1 MSVAAALQLVRR
13 RLASRDRRGQDG
25 YVLMVALGVI
35 ALTFLTII
43 ALLGLAF
50 TTSKVTVAQREA
62 NERNRAAD
70 GALEAALTSVS
81 DGTTQPCDS
90 VPVGSQTTFDGADGP
105 LVVDVECAVGTGAEL
120 VDDPDAD
127 FGGDRV
133 FVADQG
139 QGALQNG
146 DGPPL
151 RFDADVWVRGGAT
164 GPSAGTGPAY
174 QVLGQYR
181 QGLAGVGVGDQASTD
196 CGPLI
201 AAGDPQRVADRND
214 TPECGFVQANG
225 TALVDAP
232 LPREQGRSPLRNSVD
247 LSTATCATTTFAPGY
262 YGPAAVKKLN
272 TLFETCS
279 SATFVF
285 APAATPA
292 DSVYQFDANDP
303 DAGVDRNAVVVDN
316 QDVTVVFGVGSA
328 AALAGSPLPLCDRTE
343 SGSSIE
349 LSGRTALR
357 HRAGRLVVCPA
368 NGRAAVTQIPN
379 AGLDPVVTVVSS
391 NFAPVA
397 DLTSAATPAYATFPQ
412 TCGFPPIIVESPPGN
427 CRRRN
432 VVFTTTNLPA
442 VPIEQVNLVFN
453 SVETPKTQPQDRN
466 VQVVVTNVRAPG
478 SNFTCNYAALGRTP
492 GLGTALDLGACAPAL
507 VGQPASVLDG
517 ARFTVTVQY
526 GRNTAVVPGPQIR
539 LGIWDLHLQV
549 NTERAGGTGAT
560 ANGWNNPT
568 GALNY
573 DDADVAGFIASTG
586 SGIPAEAARYGSWA
600 VPGSTRTFTVTGIEV
615 DDTNFR
621 DRDAELSALDLVV
634 SSREPSVPSE
644 SNPTGSAVSD
654 AVDGSTLSVQ
664 ITRGGAGVCSFD
676 LPGYG
681 RSSRPVRID
690 LLDRADCADDLLRSA
705 DLSGLDVTLTYT
717 LGCARFT
724 PAFDPLGSPQ
734 PLYDTNGNCLT
745 VRVPDVGFIGLEAA
759 TDAVTTAPPA
769 SELTTDADGSG
780 GALAQAQ
787 IFGDVLMGGSELQVR
802 WAGGAPGAGV
812 SLASPLV
819 VGNLQAGRITSTTD
833 TDASVGVVCCYLP
846 DPQQGRIQAVID
858 NTVWAETL
866 VEVDSIDGT
875 ATGPREL
882 RILDWRFC
890 GSSGC
895 GPRRQ
900 QVVGP

>member
-1 MSVAAALQLVRR
+1 VSVAAALDVVRR

-50 TTSKVTVAQREA
+50 TTSKVTTVQREA

-70 GALEAALTSVS
+70 GALEAALTAVS

-105 LVVDVECAVGTGAEL
+105 FVVDVECATGTGAEL
-120 VDDPDAD
+120 ADDPDAD
-127 FGGDRV
+127 FGGDSV
-133 FVADQG
+133 FVADQD
-139 QGALQNG
+139 QGALQTG

-151 RFDADVWVRGGAT
+151 RFDADVLVRGGAT
-164 GPSAGTGPAY
+164 GPSAGGGPAY

-181 QGLAGVGVGDQASTD
+181 QGLAGVGVADQASTD
-196 CGPLI
+196 CGPLV
-201 AAGDPQRVADRND
+201 APGDPQRVADRND
-214 TPECGFVQANG
+214 TPQCGFVQANG
-225 TALVDAP
+225 TPLVDAP
-232 LPREQGRSPLRNSVD
+232 LPRDQGRSPLRTAVD
-247 LSTATCATTTFAPGY
+247 VSAATCATTTFAPGY
-262 YGPAAVKKLN
+262 YGPAAVEKLN
-272 TLFETCS
+272 ALFETCS
-279 SATFVF
+279 NATFVF

-303 DAGVDRNAVVVDN
+303 DAGVDRDALVIDN
-316 QDVTVVFGVGSA
+316 QDVTVIFGVASA
-328 AALAGSPLPLCDRTE
+328 VALAGSPLPLCDRTE

-349 LSGRTALR
+349 LTGRTALR
-357 HRAGRLVVCPA
+357 HRAGRLAVCPA

-379 AGLDPVVTVVSS
+379 AGLDPVINLVSS
-391 NFAPVA
+391 NFQPAADVTGSSAPA
-397 DLTSAATPAYATFPQ
+397 FATFPQ
-412 TCGFPPIIVESPPGN
+412 TCLFTNPPGL
-427 CRRRN
+427 CRTRN
-432 VVFTTTNLPA
+432 IVFTTTNLPA

-466 VQVVVTNVRAPG
+466 VELRVTNVRAPG
-478 SNFTCNYAALGRTP
+478 SDFTCAYSALGRTP

-517 ARFTVTVQY
+517 ARFTVTVRY
-526 GRNTAVVPGPQIR
+526 GRDTAVVPGPQIR

-568 GALNY
+568 GALDY
-573 DDADVAGFIASTG
+573 DDADVAGFVASTG
-586 SGIPAEAARYGSWA
+586 SGIPAEAAKYGSWA
-600 VPGSTRTFTVTGIEV
+600 VQGSTRTFTVTDIEL
-615 DDTNFR
+615 DDPNFR
-621 DRDAELSALDLVV
+621 GRDAELSALDLVV
-634 SSREPSVPSE
+634 ASREPAVPSE
-644 SNPTGSAVSD
+644 GYPTASAVSD
-654 AVDGSTLSVQ
+654 AGDGSTLSVQ
-664 ITRGGAGVCSFD
+664 ITREEVGVCTFD

-681 RSSRPVRID
+681 RSSRPVRVD
-690 LLDRADCADDLLRSA
+690 LLERADCADDLLRSG
-705 DLSGLDVTLTYT
+705 DLTGLDVTLTYT

-734 PLYDTNGNCLT
+734 PLFDANGNCLT
-745 VRVPDVGFIGLEAA
+745 VRVPDVGFVGLEAA
-759 TDAVTTAPPA
+759 TDVVLDEPPA
-769 SELTTDADGSG
+769 SELTTDSDGSG

-833 TDASVGVVCCYLP
+833 ADASVGTVCCYLP
-846 DPQQGRIQAVID
+846 NPQQGRIQAVID
-858 NTVWAETL
+858 GTVWAETL
-866 VEVDSIDGT
+866 VAVDSIDGT
-875 ATGPREL
+875 ATAPREL
-882 RILDWRFC
+882 LLLDWRFC
-890 GSSGC
+890 GSGGC

-900 QVVGP
+900 QVAGP

>member
-1 MSVAAALQLVRR
+1 MSVAAALDVVRR

-50 TTSKVTVAQREA
+50 TTSKVTTVQREA

-70 GALEAALTSVS
+70 GALEAALTAVS

-105 LVVDVECAVGTGAEL
+105 FVVDVECATGTGAEL
-120 VDDPDAD
+120 ADDPDAD
-127 FGGDRV
+127 FGGDSV
-133 FVADQG
+133 FVADQD
-139 QGALQNG
+139 QGALQTG

-151 RFDADVWVRGGAT
+151 RFDADVLVRGGAT
-164 GPSAGTGPAY
+164 GPSAGGGPAY

-181 QGLAGVGVGDQASTD
+181 QGLAGVGVADQASTD
-196 CGPLI
+196 CGPLV
-201 AAGDPQRVADRND
+201 APGDPQRVADRND
-214 TPECGFVQANG
+214 TPQCGFVQANG
-225 TALVDAP
+225 TPLVDAP
-232 LPREQGRSPLRNSVD
+232 LPRDQGRSPLRTAVD
-247 LSTATCATTTFAPGY
+247 ISAATCATTTFAPGY
-262 YGPAAVKKLN
+262 YGPAAVEKLN
-272 TLFETCS
+272 ALFETCS
-279 SATFVF
+279 NATFVF

-303 DAGVDRNAVVVDN
+303 DAGVDRDALVIDN
-316 QDVTVVFGVGSA
+316 QDVTVIFGVASA
-328 AALAGSPLPLCDRTE
+328 VALAGSPLPLCDRTE

-349 LSGRTALR
+349 LTGRTALR
-357 HRAGRLVVCPA
+357 HRAGRLAVCPA

-379 AGLDPVVTVVSS
+379 AGLDPVINLVSS
-391 NFAPVA
+391 NFQPAADVTGSSAPA
-397 DLTSAATPAYATFPQ
+397 FATFPQ
-412 TCGFPPIIVESPPGN
+412 TCLFTNPPGL
-427 CRRRN
+427 CRTRN
-432 VVFTTTNLPA
+432 IVFTTTNLPA

-466 VQVVVTNVRAPG
+466 VELRVTNVRAPG
-478 SNFTCNYAALGRTP
+478 SDFTCAYSALGRTP
-492 GLGTALDLGACAPAL
+492 GLGTALDLRACAPAL

-517 ARFTVTVQY
+517 ARFTVTVRY
-526 GRNTAVVPGPQIR
+526 GRDTAVVPGPQIR

-568 GALNY
+568 GALDY
-573 DDADVAGFIASTG
+573 DDADVAGFVASTG
-586 SGIPAEAARYGSWA
+586 SGIPAEAAKYGSWA
-600 VPGSTRTFTVTGIEV
+600 VQGSTRTFTVTDIEL
-615 DDTNFR
+615 DDPNFR
-621 DRDAELSALDLVV
+621 GRDAELSALDLVV
-634 SSREPSVPSE
+634 ASREPAVPSE
-644 SNPTGSAVSD
+644 GYPTASAVSD
-654 AVDGSTLSVQ
+654 AGDGSTLSVQ
-664 ITRGGAGVCSFD
+664 ITREEVGVCTFD

-681 RSSRPVRID
+681 RSSRPVRVD
-690 LLDRADCADDLLRSA
+690 LLERADCADDLLRSG
-705 DLSGLDVTLTYT
+705 DLTGLDVTLTYT

-734 PLYDTNGNCLT
+734 PLFDANGNCLT
-745 VRVPDVGFIGLEAA
+745 VRVPDVGFVGLEAA
-759 TDAVTTAPPA
+759 TDVVLDEPPA
-769 SELTTDADGSG
+769 SELTTDSDGSG

-833 TDASVGVVCCYLP
+833 ADASVGTVCCYLP
-846 DPQQGRIQAVID
+846 NPQQGRIQAVID
-858 NTVWAETL
+858 GTVWAETL
-866 VEVDSIDGT
+866 VAVDSIDGT
-875 ATGPREL
+875 ATAPREL
-882 RILDWRFC
+882 LLLDWRFC
-890 GSSGC
+890 GSGGC

-900 QVVGP
+900 QVAGP

>member
-1 MSVAAALQLVRR
+1 MSVAAALDVVRR

-50 TTSKVTVAQREA
+50 TTSKVTTVQREA

-70 GALEAALTSVS
+70 GALEAALTAVS

-105 LVVDVECAVGTGAEL
+105 FVVDVECATGTGAEL
-120 VDDPDAD
+120 ADDPDAD
-127 FGGDRV
+127 FGGDSV
-133 FVADQG
+133 FVADQD
-139 QGALQNG
+139 QGALQTG

-151 RFDADVWVRGGAT
+151 RFDADVLVRGGAT
-164 GPSAGTGPAY
+164 GPSAGGGPAY

-181 QGLAGVGVGDQASTD
+181 QGLAGVGVADQASTD
-196 CGPLI
+196 CGPLV
-201 AAGDPQRVADRND
+201 APGDPQRVADRND
-214 TPECGFVQANG
+214 TPQCGFVQANG
-225 TALVDAP
+225 TPLVDAP
-232 LPREQGRSPLRNSVD
+232 LPRDQGRSPLRTAVD
-247 LSTATCATTTFAPGY
+247 ISAATCATTTFAPGY
-262 YGPAAVKKLN
+262 YGPAAVEKLN
-272 TLFETCS
+272 ALFETCS
-279 SATFVF
+279 NATFVF

-303 DAGVDRNAVVVDN
+303 DAGVDRDALVIDN
-316 QDVTVVFGVGSA
+316 QDVTVIFGVASA
-328 AALAGSPLPLCDRTE
+328 VALAGSPLPLCDRTE

-349 LSGRTALR
+349 LTGRTALR
-357 HRAGRLVVCPA
+357 HRAGRLAVCPA

-379 AGLDPVVTVVSS
+379 AGLDPVINLVSS
-391 NFAPVA
+391 NFQPAADVTGSSAPA
-397 DLTSAATPAYATFPQ
+397 FATFPQ
-412 TCGFPPIIVESPPGN
+412 TCLFTNPPGL
-427 CRRRN
+427 CRTRN
-432 VVFTTTNLPA
+432 IVFTTTNLPA

-466 VQVVVTNVRAPG
+466 VELRVTNVRAPG
-478 SNFTCNYAALGRTP
+478 SDFTCAYSALGRTP

-517 ARFTVTVQY
+517 ARFTVTVRY
-526 GRNTAVVPGPQIR
+526 GRDTAVVPGPQIR

-568 GALNY
+568 GALDY
-573 DDADVAGFIASTG
+573 DDADVAGFVASTG
-586 SGIPAEAARYGSWA
+586 SGIPAEAAKYGSWA
-600 VPGSTRTFTVTGIEV
+600 VQGSTRTFTVTDIEL
-615 DDTNFR
+615 DDPNFR
-621 DRDAELSALDLVV
+621 GRDAELSALDLVV
-634 SSREPSVPSE
+634 ASREPAVPSE
-644 SNPTGSAVSD
+644 GYPTASAVSD
-654 AVDGSTLSVQ
+654 AGDGSTLSVQ
-664 ITRGGAGVCSFD
+664 ITREEVGVCTFD

-681 RSSRPVRID
+681 RSSRPVRVD
-690 LLDRADCADDLLRSA
+690 LLERADCADDLLRSG
-705 DLSGLDVTLTYT
+705 DLTGLDVTLTYT

-734 PLYDTNGNCLT
+734 PLFDANGNCLT
-745 VRVPDVGFIGLEAA
+745 VRVPDVGFVGLEAA
-759 TDAVTTAPPA
+759 TDVVFDEPPA
-769 SELTTDADGSG
+769 SELTTDSDGSG

-833 TDASVGVVCCYLP
+833 ADASVGTVCCYLP
-846 DPQQGRIQAVID
+846 NPQQGRIQAVID
-858 NTVWAETL
+858 GTVWAETL
-866 VEVDSIDGT
+866 VAVDSIDGT
-875 ATGPREL
+875 ATAPREL
-882 RILDWRFC
+882 LLLDWRFC
-890 GSSGC
+890 GSGGC

-900 QVVGP
+900 QVAGP

>member
-1 MSVAAALQLVRR
+1 MSVAAALDVVRR

-50 TTSKVTVAQREA
+50 TTSKVTTVQREA

-70 GALEAALTSVS
+70 GALEAALTAVS

-105 LVVDVECAVGTGAEL
+105 FVVDVECATGTGAEL
-120 VDDPDAD
+120 ADDPDAD
-127 FGGDRV
+127 FGGDSV
-133 FVADQG
+133 FVADQD
-139 QGALQNG
+139 QGALQTG

-151 RFDADVWVRGGAT
+151 RFDADVLVRGGAT
-164 GPSAGTGPAY
+164 GPSAGGGPAY

-181 QGLAGVGVGDQASTD
+181 QGLAGVGVADQASTD
-196 CGPLI
+196 CGPLV
-201 AAGDPQRVADRND
+201 APGDPQRVADRND
-214 TPECGFVQANG
+214 TPQCGFVQANG
-225 TALVDAP
+225 TPLVDAP
-232 LPREQGRSPLRNSVD
+232 LPRDQGRSPLRTAVD
-247 LSTATCATTTFAPGY
+247 VSAATCATTTFAPGY
-262 YGPAAVKKLN
+262 YGPAAVEKLN
-272 TLFETCS
+272 ALFETCS
-279 SATFVF
+279 NATFVF

-303 DAGVDRNAVVVDN
+303 DAGVDRDALVIDN
-316 QDVTVVFGVGSA
+316 QDVTVIFGVASA
-328 AALAGSPLPLCDRTE
+328 VALAGSPLPLCDRTE

-349 LSGRTALR
+349 LTGRTALR
-357 HRAGRLVVCPA
+357 HRAGRLAVCPA

-379 AGLDPVVTVVSS
+379 AGLDPVINLVSS
-391 NFAPVA
+391 NFQPAADVTGSSAPA
-397 DLTSAATPAYATFPQ
+397 FATFPQ
-412 TCGFPPIIVESPPGN
+412 TCLFTNPPGL
-427 CRRRN
+427 CRTRN
-432 VVFTTTNLPA
+432 IVFTTTNLPA

-466 VQVVVTNVRAPG
+466 VELRVTNVRAPG
-478 SNFTCNYAALGRTP
+478 SDFTCAYSALGRTP

-517 ARFTVTVQY
+517 ARFTVTVRY
-526 GRNTAVVPGPQIR
+526 GRDTAVVPGPQIR

-568 GALNY
+568 GALDY
-573 DDADVAGFIASTG
+573 DDADVAGFVASTG
-586 SGIPAEAARYGSWA
+586 SGIPAEAAKYGSWA
-600 VPGSTRTFTVTGIEV
+600 VQGSTRTFTVTDIEL
-615 DDTNFR
+615 DDPNFR
-621 DRDAELSALDLVV
+621 GRDAELSALDLVV
-634 SSREPSVPSE
+634 ASREPAVPSE
-644 SNPTGSAVSD
+644 GYPTASAVSD
-654 AVDGSTLSVQ
+654 AGDGSTLSVQ
-664 ITRGGAGVCSFD
+664 ITREEVGVCTFD

-681 RSSRPVRID
+681 RSSRPVRVD
-690 LLDRADCADDLLRSA
+690 LLERADCADDLLRSG
-705 DLSGLDVTLTYT
+705 DLTGLDVTLTYT

-734 PLYDTNGNCLT
+734 PLFDANGNCLT
-745 VRVPDVGFIGLEAA
+745 VRVPDVGFVGLEAA
-759 TDAVTTAPPA
+759 TDVVLDEPPA

-833 TDASVGVVCCYLP
+833 ADASVGTVCCYLP
-846 DPQQGRIQAVID
+846 NPQQGRIQAVID
-858 NTVWAETL
+858 GTVWAETL
-866 VEVDSIDGT
+866 VAVDSIDGT
-875 ATGPREL
+875 ATAPREL
-882 RILDWRFC
+882 LLLDWRFC
-890 GSSGC
+890 GSGGC

-900 QVVGP
+900 QVAGP

>member
-1 MSVAAALQLVRR
+1 MSIATALHLVRR

-50 TTSKVTVAQREA
+50 TTSKVTVVQRET

-105 LVVDVECAVGTGAEL
+105 LVVDVECATGTGAEL
-120 VDDPDAD
+120 ADDPDAD
-127 FGGDRV
+127 FGGDSV
-133 FVADQG
+133 FVADQD
-139 QGALQNG
+139 QGALQTG

-164 GPSAGTGPAY
+164 GPSAGAGPAY

-196 CGPLI
+196 CGPLV

-232 LPREQGRSPLRNSVD
+232 LPRDQGRSPLRNAVD
-247 LSTATCATTTFAPGY
+247 VSAATCATTTFAPGY
-262 YGPAAVKKLN
+262 YGPAAVEKLN

-279 SATFVF
+279 NTTFVF

-303 DAGVDRNAVVVDN
+303 DAGVDRDALVVDN
-316 QDVTVVFGVGSA
+316 QDVTVIFGVASA

-357 HRAGRLVVCPA
+357 HRAGRLAVCPA
-368 NGRAAVTQIPN
+368 NGRAAVTQISN
-379 AGLDPVVTVVSS
+379 AGLEPVINLVSS
-391 NFAPVA
+391 NFQPAA
-397 DLTSAATPAYATFPQ
+397 ELTSAATPAYVTFQQ
-412 TCGFPPIIVESPPGN
+412 TCGFPPLFVENPPGR
-427 CRRRN
+427 CRTRN
-432 VVFTTTNLPA
+432 IVFTTTNLPA

-453 SVETPKTQPQDRN
+453 SVESPKTQPQDRN
-466 VQVVVTNVRAPG
+466 VLVQVTNVRAPG
-478 SNFTCNYAALGRTP
+478 SDFTCSYSALGRTP
-492 GLGTALDLGACAPAL
+492 QLGTALDLGACAPAL

-517 ARFTVTVQY
+517 ARFTVTIQY
-526 GRNTAVVPGPQIR
+526 GRNTAIVPGPQIR

-560 ANGWNNPT
+560 ADGWNNPT

-573 DDADVAGFIASTG
+573 DDTDLAGFVASTG
-586 SGIPAEAARYGSWA
+586 AGIPAEAAKYGSWA
-600 VPGSTRTFTVTGIEV
+600 VPDSTRTITVTGIEV
-615 DDTNFR
+615 DDPTFR
-621 DRDAELSALDLVV
+621 DRDVELSALDLVV
-634 SSREPSVPSE
+634 ASREPAVPAE
-644 SNPTGSAVSD
+644 GYPTASAVSD
-654 AVDGSTLSVQ
+654 AGDGSTLSVQ
-664 ITRGGAGVCSFD
+664 ITRRGAGVCSFD
-676 LPGYG
+676 LSGYG

-690 LLDRADCADDLLRSA
+690 LLERADCADDLLRSG
-705 DLSGLDVTLTYT
+705 DLAGVDVTLTYT

-734 PLYDTNGNCLT
+734 PLFDANGNCLT

-759 TDAVTTAPPA
+759 TDVVLEEPPA

-833 TDASVGVVCCYLP
+833 ADASVGVVCCYLP
-846 DPQQGRIQAVID
+846 NPQQGRIQAVID
-858 NTVWAETL
+858 GTVWAETL

-875 ATGPREL
+875 ATDPREV

-890 GSSGC
+890 GTSTC
-895 GPRRQ
+895 GPRRP
-900 QVVGP
+900 QVP

>member
-1 MSVAAALQLVRR
+1 MSVAAALDVVRR

-50 TTSKVTVAQREA
+50 TTSKVTTVQREA

-70 GALEAALTSVS
+70 GALEAALTAVS

-105 LVVDVECAVGTGAEL
+105 FVVDVECATGTGAEL
-120 VDDPDAD
+120 ADDPDAD
-127 FGGDRV
+127 FGGDSV
-133 FVADQG
+133 FVADQD
-139 QGALQNG
+139 QGALQTG

-151 RFDADVWVRGGAT
+151 RFDADVLVRGGAT
-164 GPSAGTGPAY
+164 GPSAGGGPAY

-181 QGLAGVGVGDQASTD
+181 QGLAGVGVADQASTD
-196 CGPLI
+196 CGPLV
-201 AAGDPQRVADRND
+201 APGDPQRVADRND
-214 TPECGFVQANG
+214 TPQCGFVQANG
-225 TALVDAP
+225 TPLVDAP
-232 LPREQGRSPLRNSVD
+232 LPRDQGRSPLRTAVD
-247 LSTATCATTTFAPGY
+247 VSAATCATTTFAPGY
-262 YGPAAVKKLN
+262 YGPAAVEKLN
-272 TLFETCS
+272 ALFETCS
-279 SATFVF
+279 NATFVF

-303 DAGVDRNAVVVDN
+303 DAGVDRDALVIDN
-316 QDVTVVFGVGSA
+316 QDVTVIFGVASA
-328 AALAGSPLPLCDRTE
+328 VALAGSPLPLCDRTE

-349 LSGRTALR
+349 LTGRTALR
-357 HRAGRLVVCPA
+357 HRAGRLAVCPA

-379 AGLDPVVTVVSS
+379 AGLDPVINLVSS
-391 NFAPVA
+391 NFQPAADVTGSSAPA
-397 DLTSAATPAYATFPQ
+397 FATFPQ
-412 TCGFPPIIVESPPGN
+412 TCLFTDPPGL
-427 CRRRN
+427 CRTRN
-432 VVFTTTNLPA
+432 IVFTTTNLPA

-466 VQVVVTNVRAPG
+466 VELRVTNVRAPG
-478 SNFTCNYAALGRTP
+478 SDFTCAYSALGRTP

-517 ARFTVTVQY
+517 ARFTVTVRY
-526 GRNTAVVPGPQIR
+526 GRDTAVVPGPQIR

-568 GALNY
+568 GALDY
-573 DDADVAGFIASTG
+573 DDADVAGFVASTG
-586 SGIPAEAARYGSWA
+586 SGIPAEAAKYGSWA
-600 VPGSTRTFTVTGIEV
+600 VQGSTRTFTVTDIEL
-615 DDTNFR
+615 DDPNFR
-621 DRDAELSALDLVV
+621 GRDAELSALDLVV
-634 SSREPSVPSE
+634 ASREPAVPSE
-644 SNPTGSAVSD
+644 GYPTASAVSD
-654 AVDGSTLSVQ
+654 AGDGSTLSVQ
-664 ITRGGAGVCSFD
+664 ITREEVGVCTFD

-681 RSSRPVRID
+681 RSSRPVRVD
-690 LLDRADCADDLLRSA
+690 LLERADCADDLLRSG
-705 DLSGLDVTLTYT
+705 DLTGLDVTLTYT

-734 PLYDTNGNCLT
+734 PLFDANGNCLT
-745 VRVPDVGFIGLEAA
+745 VRVPDVGFVGLEAA
-759 TDAVTTAPPA
+759 TDVVLDEPPA

-833 TDASVGVVCCYLP
+833 ADASVGTVCCYLP
-846 DPQQGRIQAVID
+846 NPQQGRIQAVID
-858 NTVWAETL
+858 GTVWAETL
-866 VEVDSIDGT
+866 VAVDSIDGT
-875 ATGPREL
+875 ATAPREL
-882 RILDWRFC
+882 LLLDWRFC
-890 GSSGC
+890 GSGGC

-900 QVVGP
+900 QVAGP

>member
-1 MSVAAALQLVRR
+1 MSVAAALDVVRR

-50 TTSKVTVAQREA
+50 TTSKVTTVQREA

-70 GALEAALTSVS
+70 GALEAALTAVS

-105 LVVDVECAVGTGAEL
+105 FVVDVECATGTGAEL
-120 VDDPDAD
+120 ADDPDAD
-127 FGGDRV
+127 FGGDSV
-133 FVADQG
+133 FVADQD
-139 QGALQNG
+139 QGALQTG

-151 RFDADVWVRGGAT
+151 RFDADVLVRGGAT
-164 GPSAGTGPAY
+164 GPSAGGGPAY

-181 QGLAGVGVGDQASTD
+181 QGLAGVGVADQASTD
-196 CGPLI
+196 CGPLV
-201 AAGDPQRVADRND
+201 APGDPQRVADRND
-214 TPECGFVQANG
+214 TPQCGFVQANG
-225 TALVDAP
+225 TPLVDAP
-232 LPREQGRSPLRNSVD
+232 LPRDQGRSPLRTAVD
-247 LSTATCATTTFAPGY
+247 VSAATCATTTFAPGY
-262 YGPAAVKKLN
+262 YGPAAVEKLN
-272 TLFETCS
+272 ALFETCS
-279 SATFVF
+279 NATFVF

-303 DAGVDRNAVVVDN
+303 DAGVDRDALVIDN
-316 QDVTVVFGVGSA
+316 QDVTVIFGVASA
-328 AALAGSPLPLCDRTE
+328 VALAGSPLPLCDRTE

-349 LSGRTALR
+349 LTGRTALR
-357 HRAGRLVVCPA
+357 HRAGRLAVCPA

-379 AGLDPVVTVVSS
+379 AGLDPVINLVSS
-391 NFAPVA
+391 NFQPAADVTGSSAPA
-397 DLTSAATPAYATFPQ
+397 FATFPQ
-412 TCGFPPIIVESPPGN
+412 TCLFTNPPGL
-427 CRRRN
+427 CRTRN
-432 VVFTTTNLPA
+432 IVFTTTNLPA

-466 VQVVVTNVRAPG
+466 VELRVTNVRAPG
-478 SNFTCNYAALGRTP
+478 SDFTCAYSALGRTP
-492 GLGTALDLGACAPAL
+492 GLGTALDLRACAPAL

-517 ARFTVTVQY
+517 ARFTVTVRY
-526 GRNTAVVPGPQIR
+526 GRDTAVVPGPQIR

-568 GALNY
+568 GALDY
-573 DDADVAGFIASTG
+573 DDADVAGFVASTG
-586 SGIPAEAARYGSWA
+586 SGIPAEAAKYGSWA
-600 VPGSTRTFTVTGIEV
+600 VQGSTRTFTVTDIEL
-615 DDTNFR
+615 DDPNFR
-621 DRDAELSALDLVV
+621 GRDAELSALDLVV
-634 SSREPSVPSE
+634 ASREPAVPSE
-644 SNPTGSAVSD
+644 GYPTASAVSD
-654 AVDGSTLSVQ
+654 AGDGSTLSVQ
-664 ITRGGAGVCSFD
+664 ITREEVGVCTFD

-681 RSSRPVRID
+681 RSSRPVRVD
-690 LLDRADCADDLLRSA
+690 LLERADCADDLLRSG
-705 DLSGLDVTLTYT
+705 DLTGLDVTLTYT

-734 PLYDTNGNCLT
+734 PLFDANGNCLT
-745 VRVPDVGFIGLEAA
+745 VRVPDVGFVGLEAA
-759 TDAVTTAPPA
+759 TDVVLDEPPA

-819 VGNLQAGRITSTTD
+819 VGNLQAGRITSTTEA
-833 TDASVGVVCCYLP
+833 DASVGTVCCYLP
-846 DPQQGRIQAVID
+846 NPQQGRIQAVID
-858 NTVWAETL
+858 GTVWAETL
-866 VEVDSIDGT
+866 VAVDSIDGT
-875 ATGPREL
+875 ATAPREL
-882 RILDWRFC
+882 LLLDWRFC
-890 GSSGC
+890 GSGGC

-900 QVVGP
+900 QVAGP

>member
-1 MSVAAALQLVRR
+1 VSVAAALDVVRR

-50 TTSKVTVAQREA
+50 TTSKVTTVQREA

-70 GALEAALTSVS
+70 GALEAALTAVS

-105 LVVDVECAVGTGAEL
+105 FVVDVECATGTGAEL
-120 VDDPDAD
+120 ADDPDAD
-127 FGGDRV
+127 FGGDSV
-133 FVADQG
+133 FVADQD
-139 QGALQNG
+139 QGALQTG

-151 RFDADVWVRGGAT
+151 RFDADVLVRGGAT
-164 GPSAGTGPAY
+164 GPSAGGGPAY

-181 QGLAGVGVGDQASTD
+181 QGLAGVGVADQASTD
-196 CGPLI
+196 CGPLV
-201 AAGDPQRVADRND
+201 APGDPQRVADRND
-214 TPECGFVQANG
+214 TPQCGFVQANG
-225 TALVDAP
+225 TPLVDAP
-232 LPREQGRSPLRNSVD
+232 LPRDQGRSPLRTAVD
-247 LSTATCATTTFAPGY
+247 ISAATCATTTFAPGY
-262 YGPAAVKKLN
+262 YGPAAVEKLN
-272 TLFETCS
+272 ALFETCS
-279 SATFVF
+279 NATFVF

-303 DAGVDRNAVVVDN
+303 DAGVDRDALVIDN
-316 QDVTVVFGVGSA
+316 QDVTVIFGVASA
-328 AALAGSPLPLCDRTE
+328 VALAGSPLPLCDRTE

-349 LSGRTALR
+349 LTGRTALR
-357 HRAGRLVVCPA
+357 HRAGRLAVCPA

-379 AGLDPVVTVVSS
+379 AGLDPVINLVSS
-391 NFAPVA
+391 NFQPAADVTGSSAPA
-397 DLTSAATPAYATFPQ
+397 FATFPQ
-412 TCGFPPIIVESPPGN
+412 TCLFTNPPGL
-427 CRRRN
+427 CRTRN
-432 VVFTTTNLPA
+432 IVFTTTNLPA

-466 VQVVVTNVRAPG
+466 VELRVTNVRAPG
-478 SNFTCNYAALGRTP
+478 SDFTCAYSALGRTP

-517 ARFTVTVQY
+517 ARFTVTVRY
-526 GRNTAVVPGPQIR
+526 GRDTAVVPGPQIR

-568 GALNY
+568 GALDY
-573 DDADVAGFIASTG
+573 DDADVAGFVASTG
-586 SGIPAEAARYGSWA
+586 SGIPAEAAKYGSWA
-600 VPGSTRTFTVTGIEV
+600 VQGSTRTFTVTDIEL
-615 DDTNFR
+615 DDPNFR
-621 DRDAELSALDLVV
+621 GRDAELSALDLVV
-634 SSREPSVPSE
+634 ASREPAVPSE
-644 SNPTGSAVSD
+644 GYPTASAVSD
-654 AVDGSTLSVQ
+654 AGDGSTLSVQ
-664 ITRGGAGVCSFD
+664 ITREEVGVCTFD

-681 RSSRPVRID
+681 RSSRPVRVD
-690 LLDRADCADDLLRSA
+690 LLERADCADDLLRSG
-705 DLSGLDVTLTYT
+705 DLTGLDVTLTYT

-734 PLYDTNGNCLT
+734 PLFDANGNCLT
-745 VRVPDVGFIGLEAA
+745 VRVPDVGFVGLEAA
-759 TDAVTTAPPA
+759 TDVVFDEPPA
-769 SELTTDADGSG
+769 SELTTDSDGSG

-833 TDASVGVVCCYLP
+833 ADASVGTVCCYLP
-846 DPQQGRIQAVID
+846 NPQQGRIQAVID
-858 NTVWAETL
+858 GTVWAETL
-866 VEVDSIDGT
+866 VAVDSIDGT
-875 ATGPREL
+875 ATAPREL
-882 RILDWRFC
+882 LLLDWRFC
-890 GSSGC
+890 GSGGC

-900 QVVGP
+900 QVAGP

>member
-1 MSVAAALQLVRR
+1 VSVAAALDVVRR

-50 TTSKVTVAQREA
+50 TTSKVTTVQREA

-70 GALEAALTSVS
+70 GALEAALTAVS

-105 LVVDVECAVGTGAEL
+105 FVVDVECATGTGAEL
-120 VDDPDAD
+120 ADDPDAD
-127 FGGDRV
+127 FGGDSV
-133 FVADQG
+133 FVADQD
-139 QGALQNG
+139 QGALQTG

-151 RFDADVWVRGGAT
+151 RFDADVLVRGGAT
-164 GPSAGTGPAY
+164 GPSAGGGPAY

-181 QGLAGVGVGDQASTD
+181 QGLAGVGVADQASTD
-196 CGPLI
+196 CGPLV
-201 AAGDPQRVADRND
+201 APGDPQRVADRND
-214 TPECGFVQANG
+214 TPQCGFVQANG
-225 TALVDAP
+225 TPLVDAP
-232 LPREQGRSPLRNSVD
+232 LPRDQGRSPLRTAVD
-247 LSTATCATTTFAPGY
+247 VSAATCATTTFAPGY
-262 YGPAAVKKLN
+262 YGPAAVEKLN
-272 TLFETCS
+272 ALFETCS
-279 SATFVF
+279 NATFVF

-303 DAGVDRNAVVVDN
+303 DAGVDRDALVIDN
-316 QDVTVVFGVGSA
+316 QDVTVIFGVASA
-328 AALAGSPLPLCDRTE
+328 VALAGSPLPLCDRTE

-349 LSGRTALR
+349 LTGRTALR
-357 HRAGRLVVCPA
+357 HRAGRLAVCPA

-379 AGLDPVVTVVSS
+379 AGLDPVINLVSS
-391 NFAPVA
+391 NFQPAADVTGSSAPA
-397 DLTSAATPAYATFPQ
+397 FATFPQ
-412 TCGFPPIIVESPPGN
+412 TCLFTNPPGL
-427 CRRRN
+427 CRTRN
-432 VVFTTTNLPA
+432 IVFTTTNLPA

-466 VQVVVTNVRAPG
+466 VELRVTNVRAPG
-478 SNFTCNYAALGRTP
+478 SDFTCAYSALGRTP

-517 ARFTVTVQY
+517 ARFTVTVRY
-526 GRNTAVVPGPQIR
+526 GRDTAVVPGPQIR

-568 GALNY
+568 GALDY
-573 DDADVAGFIASTG
+573 DDADVAGFVASTG
-586 SGIPAEAARYGSWA
+586 SGIPAEAAKYGSWA
-600 VPGSTRTFTVTGIEV
+600 VQGSTRTFTVTDIEL
-615 DDTNFR
+615 DDPNFR
-621 DRDAELSALDLVV
+621 GRDAELSALDLVV
-634 SSREPSVPSE
+634 ASREPAVPSE
-644 SNPTGSAVSD
+644 GYPTASAVSD
-654 AVDGSTLSVQ
+654 AGDGSTLSVQ
-664 ITRGGAGVCSFD
+664 ITREEVGVCTFD

-681 RSSRPVRID
+681 RSSRPVRVD
-690 LLDRADCADDLLRSA
+690 LLERADCADDLLRSG
-705 DLSGLDVTLTYT
+705 DLTGLDVTLTYT

-734 PLYDTNGNCLT
+734 PLFDANGNCLT
-745 VRVPDVGFIGLEAA
+745 VRVPDVGFVGLEAA
-759 TDAVTTAPPA
+759 TDVVLDEPPA

-833 TDASVGVVCCYLP
+833 ADASVGTVCCYLP
-846 DPQQGRIQAVID
+846 NPQQGRIQAVID
-858 NTVWAETL
+858 GTVWAETL
-866 VEVDSIDGT
+866 VAVDSIDGT
-875 ATGPREL
+875 ATAPREL
-882 RILDWRFC
+882 LLLDWRFC
-890 GSSGC
+890 GSGGC

-900 QVVGP
+900 QVAGP

>member
-1 MSVAAALQLVRR
+1 VSVAAALDVVRR

-50 TTSKVTVAQREA
+50 TTSKVTTVQREA

-70 GALEAALTSVS
+70 GALEAALTAVS

-105 LVVDVECAVGTGAEL
+105 FVVDVECATGTGAEL
-120 VDDPDAD
+120 ADDPDAD
-127 FGGDRV
+127 FGGDSV
-133 FVADQG
+133 FVADQD
-139 QGALQNG
+139 QGALQTG

-151 RFDADVWVRGGAT
+151 RFDADVLVRGGAT
-164 GPSAGTGPAY
+164 GPSAGGGPAY

-181 QGLAGVGVGDQASTD
+181 QGLAGVGVADQASTD
-196 CGPLI
+196 CGPLV
-201 AAGDPQRVADRND
+201 APGDPQRVADRND
-214 TPECGFVQANG
+214 TPQCGFVQANG
-225 TALVDAP
+225 TPLVDAP
-232 LPREQGRSPLRNSVD
+232 LPRDQGRSPLRTAVD
-247 LSTATCATTTFAPGY
+247 VSAATCATTTFAPGY
-262 YGPAAVKKLN
+262 YGPAAVEKLN
-272 TLFETCS
+272 ALFETCS
-279 SATFVF
+279 NATFVF

-303 DAGVDRNAVVVDN
+303 DAGVDRDALVIDN
-316 QDVTVVFGVGSA
+316 QDVTVIFGVASA
-328 AALAGSPLPLCDRTE
+328 VALAGSPLPLCDRTE

-349 LSGRTALR
+349 LTGRTALR
-357 HRAGRLVVCPA
+357 HRAGRLAVCPA

-379 AGLDPVVTVVSS
+379 AGLDPVINLVSS
-391 NFAPVA
+391 NFQPAADVTGSSAPA
-397 DLTSAATPAYATFPQ
+397 FATFPQ
-412 TCGFPPIIVESPPGN
+412 TCLFTNPPGL
-427 CRRRN
+427 CRTRN
-432 VVFTTTNLPA
+432 IVFTTTNLPA

-466 VQVVVTNVRAPG
+466 VELRVTNVRAPG
-478 SNFTCNYAALGRTP
+478 SDFTCAYSALGRTP

-517 ARFTVTVQY
+517 ARFTVTVRY
-526 GRNTAVVPGPQIR
+526 GRDTAVVPGPQIR

-568 GALNY
+568 GALDY
-573 DDADVAGFIASTG
+573 DDADVAGFVASTG
-586 SGIPAEAARYGSWA
+586 SGIPAEAAKYGSWA
-600 VPGSTRTFTVTGIEV
+600 VQGSTRTFTVTDIEL
-615 DDTNFR
+615 DDPNFR
-621 DRDAELSALDLVV
+621 GRDAELSALDLVV
-634 SSREPSVPSE
+634 ASREPAVPSE
-644 SNPTGSAVSD
+644 GYPTASAVSD
-654 AVDGSTLSVQ
+654 AGDGSTLSVQ
-664 ITRGGAGVCSFD
+664 ITREEVGVCTFD

-681 RSSRPVRID
+681 RSSRPVRVD
-690 LLDRADCADDLLRSA
+690 LLERADCADDLLRSG
-705 DLSGLDVTLTYT
+705 DLTGLDVTLTYT

-734 PLYDTNGNCLT
+734 PLFDANGNCLT
-745 VRVPDVGFIGLEAA
+745 VRVPDVGFVGLEAA
-759 TDAVTTAPPA
+759 TDVVLDEPPA
-769 SELTTDADGSG
+769 SELTTDSDGSG

-819 VGNLQAGRITSTTD
+819 VGNLQAGRITSTTEA
-833 TDASVGVVCCYLP
+833 DASVGTVCCYLP
-846 DPQQGRIQAVID
+846 NPQQGRIQAVID
-858 NTVWAETL
+858 GTVWAETL
-866 VEVDSIDGT
+866 VAVDSIDGT
-875 ATGPREL
+875 ATAPREL
-882 RILDWRFC
+882 LLLDWRFC
-890 GSSGC
+890 GSGGC

-900 QVVGP
+900 QVAGP

>member
-1 MSVAAALQLVRR
+1 MSVAAALDVVRR

-50 TTSKVTVAQREA
+50 TTSKVTTVQREA

-70 GALEAALTSVS
+70 GALEAALTAVS

-105 LVVDVECAVGTGAEL
+105 FVVDVECATGTGAEL
-120 VDDPDAD
+120 ADDPDAD
-127 FGGDRV
+127 FGGDSV
-133 FVADQG
+133 FVADQD
-139 QGALQNG
+139 QGALQTG

-151 RFDADVWVRGGAT
+151 RFDADVLVRGGAT
-164 GPSAGTGPAY
+164 GPSAGGGPAY

-181 QGLAGVGVGDQASTD
+181 QGLAGVGVADQASTD
-196 CGPLI
+196 CGPLV
-201 AAGDPQRVADRND
+201 APGDPQRVADRND
-214 TPECGFVQANG
+214 TPQCGFVQANG
-225 TALVDAP
+225 TPLVDAP
-232 LPREQGRSPLRNSVD
+232 LPRDQGRSPLRTAVD
-247 LSTATCATTTFAPGY
+247 ISAATCATTTFAPGY
-262 YGPAAVKKLN
+262 YGPAAVEKLN
-272 TLFETCS
+272 ALFETCS
-279 SATFVF
+279 NATFVF

-303 DAGVDRNAVVVDN
+303 DAGVDRDALVIDN
-316 QDVTVVFGVGSA
+316 QDVTVIFGVASA
-328 AALAGSPLPLCDRTE
+328 VALAGSPLPLCDRTE

-349 LSGRTALR
+349 LTGRTALR
-357 HRAGRLVVCPA
+357 HRAGRLAVCPA

-379 AGLDPVVTVVSS
+379 AGLDPVINLVSS
-391 NFAPVA
+391 NFQPAADVTGSSAPA
-397 DLTSAATPAYATFPQ
+397 FATFPQ
-412 TCGFPPIIVESPPGN
+412 TCLFTNPPGL
-427 CRRRN
+427 CRTRN
-432 VVFTTTNLPA
+432 IVFTTTNLPA

-466 VQVVVTNVRAPG
+466 VELRVTNVRAPG
-478 SNFTCNYAALGRTP
+478 SDFTCAYSALGRTP

-517 ARFTVTVQY
+517 ARFTVTVRY
-526 GRNTAVVPGPQIR
+526 GRDTAVVPGPQIR

-568 GALNY
+568 GALDY
-573 DDADVAGFIASTG
+573 DDADVAGFVASTG
-586 SGIPAEAARYGSWA
+586 SGIPAEAAKYGSWA
-600 VPGSTRTFTVTGIEV
+600 VQGSTRTFTVTDIEL
-615 DDTNFR
+615 DDPNFR
-621 DRDAELSALDLVV
+621 GRDAELSALDLVV
-634 SSREPSVPSE
+634 ASREPAVPSE
-644 SNPTGSAVSD
+644 GYPTASAVSD
-654 AVDGSTLSVQ
+654 AGDGSTLSVQ
-664 ITRGGAGVCSFD
+664 ITREEVGVCTFD

-681 RSSRPVRID
+681 RSSRPVRVD
-690 LLDRADCADDLLRSA
+690 LLERADCADDLLRSG
-705 DLSGLDVTLTYT
+705 DLTGLDVTLTYT

-734 PLYDTNGNCLT
+734 PLFDANGNCLT
-745 VRVPDVGFIGLEAA
+745 VRVPDVGFVGLEAA
-759 TDAVTTAPPA
+759 TDVVLDEPPA
-769 SELTTDADGSG
+769 SELTTDSDGSG

-833 TDASVGVVCCYLP
+833 ADASVGTVCCYLP
-846 DPQQGRIQAVID
+846 NPQQGRIQAVID
-858 NTVWAETL
+858 GTVWAETL
-866 VEVDSIDGT
+866 VAVDSIDGT
-875 ATGPREL
+875 ATAPREL
-882 RILDWRFC
+882 LLLDWRFC
-890 GSSGC
+890 GSGGC

-900 QVVGP
+900 QIAGP

>member
-1 MSVAAALQLVRR
+1 VSVAAALDVVRR

-50 TTSKVTVAQREA
+50 TTSKVTTVQREA

-70 GALEAALTSVS
+70 GALEAALTAVS

-105 LVVDVECAVGTGAEL
+105 FVVDVECATGTGAEL
-120 VDDPDAD
+120 ADDPDAD
-127 FGGDRV
+127 FGGDSV
-133 FVADQG
+133 FVADQD
-139 QGALQNG
+139 QGALQTG

-151 RFDADVWVRGGAT
+151 RFDADVLVRGGAT
-164 GPSAGTGPAY
+164 GPSAGGGPAY

-181 QGLAGVGVGDQASTD
+181 QGLAGVGVADQASTD
-196 CGPLI
+196 CGPLV
-201 AAGDPQRVADRND
+201 APGDPQRVADRND
-214 TPECGFVQANG
+214 TPQCGFVQANG
-225 TALVDAP
+225 TPLVDAP
-232 LPREQGRSPLRNSVD
+232 LPRDQGRSPLRTAVD
-247 LSTATCATTTFAPGY
+247 VSAATCATTTFAPGY
-262 YGPAAVKKLN
+262 YGPAAVEKLN
-272 TLFETCS
+272 ALFETCS
-279 SATFVF
+279 NATFVF

-303 DAGVDRNAVVVDN
+303 DAGVDRDALVIDN
-316 QDVTVVFGVGSA
+316 QDVTVIFGVASA
-328 AALAGSPLPLCDRTE
+328 VALAGSPLPLCDRTE

-349 LSGRTALR
+349 LTGRTALR
-357 HRAGRLVVCPA
+357 HRAGRLAVCPA

-379 AGLDPVVTVVSS
+379 AGLDPVINLVSS
-391 NFAPVA
+391 NFQPAADVTGSSAPA
-397 DLTSAATPAYATFPQ
+397 FATFPQ
-412 TCGFPPIIVESPPGN
+412 TCLFTDPPGL
-427 CRRRN
+427 CRTRN
-432 VVFTTTNLPA
+432 IVFTTTNLPA

-466 VQVVVTNVRAPG
+466 VELRVTNVRAPG
-478 SNFTCNYAALGRTP
+478 GDFTCAYSALGRTP

-517 ARFTVTVQY
+517 ARFTVTVRY
-526 GRNTAVVPGPQIR
+526 GRDTAVVPGPQIR

-568 GALNY
+568 GALDY
-573 DDADVAGFIASTG
+573 DDADVAGFVASTG
-586 SGIPAEAARYGSWA
+586 SGIPAEAAKYGSWA
-600 VPGSTRTFTVTGIEV
+600 VQGSTRTFTVTDIEL
-615 DDTNFR
+615 DDPNFR
-621 DRDAELSALDLVV
+621 GRDAELSALDLVV
-634 SSREPSVPSE
+634 ASREPAVPSE
-644 SNPTGSAVSD
+644 GYPTASAVSD
-654 AVDGSTLSVQ
+654 AGDGSTLSVQ
-664 ITRGGAGVCSFD
+664 ITREEVGVCTFD

-681 RSSRPVRID
+681 RSSRPVRVD
-690 LLDRADCADDLLRSA
+690 LLERADCADDLLRSG
-705 DLSGLDVTLTYT
+705 DLTGLDVTLTYT

-734 PLYDTNGNCLT
+734 PLFDANGNCLT
-745 VRVPDVGFIGLEAA
+745 VRVPDVGFVGLEAA
-759 TDAVTTAPPA
+759 TDVVFDEPPA
-769 SELTTDADGSG
+769 SELTTDSDGSG

-833 TDASVGVVCCYLP
+833 ADASVGTVCCYLP
-846 DPQQGRIQAVID
+846 NPQQGRIQAVID
-858 NTVWAETL
+858 GTVWAETL
-866 VEVDSIDGT
+866 VAVDSIDGT
-875 ATGPREL
+875 ATAPREL
-882 RILDWRFC
+882 LLLDWRFC
-890 GSSGC
+890 GSGGC

-900 QVVGP
+900 QVAGP

>member
-1 MSVAAALQLVRR
+1 MSVAAALDVVRR

-50 TTSKVTVAQREA
+50 TTSKVTTVQREA

-70 GALEAALTSVS
+70 GALEAALTAVS

-105 LVVDVECAVGTGAEL
+105 FVVDVECATGTGAEL
-120 VDDPDAD
+120 ADDPDAD
-127 FGGDRV
+127 FGGDSV
-133 FVADQG
+133 FVADQD
-139 QGALQNG
+139 QGALQTG

-151 RFDADVWVRGGAT
+151 RFDADVLVRGGAT
-164 GPSAGTGPAY
+164 GPSAGGGPAY

-181 QGLAGVGVGDQASTD
+181 QGLAGVGVADQASTD
-196 CGPLI
+196 CGPLV
-201 AAGDPQRVADRND
+201 APGDPQRVADRND
-214 TPECGFVQANG
+214 TPQCGFVQANG
-225 TALVDAP
+225 TPLVDAP
-232 LPREQGRSPLRNSVD
+232 LPRDQGRSPLRTAVN
-247 LSTATCATTTFAPGY
+247 LSAATCATTTFAPGY
-262 YGPAAVKKLN
+262 YGPAAVEKLN
-272 TLFETCS
+272 ALFETCS
-279 SATFVF
+279 NATFVF

-303 DAGVDRNAVVVDN
+303 DAGVDRDALVIDN
-316 QDVTVVFGVGSA
+316 QDVTVIFGVASA
-328 AALAGSPLPLCDRTE
+328 VALAGSPLPLCDRTE

-349 LSGRTALR
+349 LTGRTALR
-357 HRAGRLVVCPA
+357 HRAGRLAVCPA

-379 AGLDPVVTVVSS
+379 AGLDPVINLVSS
-391 NFAPVA
+391 NFQPAADVTGSSAPA
-397 DLTSAATPAYATFPQ
+397 FATFPQ
-412 TCGFPPIIVESPPGN
+412 TCLFTNPLGL
-427 CRRRN
+427 CRTRN
-432 VVFTTTNLPA
+432 IVFTTTNLPA

-466 VQVVVTNVRAPG
+466 VELRVTNVRAPG
-478 SNFTCNYAALGRTP
+478 SDFTCAYSALGRTP

-517 ARFTVTVQY
+517 ARFTVTVRY
-526 GRNTAVVPGPQIR
+526 GRDTAVVPGPQIR

-568 GALNY
+568 GALDY
-573 DDADVAGFIASTG
+573 DDADVAGFVASTG
-586 SGIPAEAARYGSWA
+586 SGIPAEAAKYGSWA
-600 VPGSTRTFTVTGIEV
+600 VQGSTRTFTVTDIEL
-615 DDTNFR
+615 DDPNFR
-621 DRDAELSALDLVV
+621 GRDAELSALDLVV
-634 SSREPSVPSE
+634 ASREPAVPSE
-644 SNPTGSAVSD
+644 GYPTASAVSD
-654 AVDGSTLSVQ
+654 AGDGSTLSVQ
-664 ITRGGAGVCSFD
+664 ITREEVGVCTFD

-681 RSSRPVRID
+681 RSSRPVRVD
-690 LLDRADCADDLLRSA
+690 LLERADCADDLLRSG
-705 DLSGLDVTLTYT
+705 DLTGLDVTLTYT

-734 PLYDTNGNCLT
+734 PLFDANGNCLT
-745 VRVPDVGFIGLEAA
+745 VRVPDVGFVGLEAA
-759 TDAVTTAPPA
+759 TDVVFDEPPA
-769 SELTTDADGSG
+769 SELTTDSDGSG

-833 TDASVGVVCCYLP
+833 ADASVGTVCCYLP
-846 DPQQGRIQAVID
+846 NPQQGRIQAVID
-858 NTVWAETL
+858 GTVWAETL
-866 VEVDSIDGT
+866 VAVDSIDGT
-875 ATGPREL
+875 ATAPREL
-882 RILDWRFC
+882 LLLDWRFC
-890 GSSGC
+890 GSGGC

-900 QVVGP
+900 QVAGP

>member
-1 MSVAAALQLVRR
+1 VSIVTALHLVRR

-50 TTSKVTVAQREA
+50 TTSKVTVVQRES

-90 VPVGSQTTFDGADGP
+90 VPTGSQTTFDGADGP
-105 LVVDVECAVGTGAEL
+105 LVVDVECATGTGAEL
-120 VDDPDAD
+120 ADDPDAD
-127 FGGDRV
+127 FGGDSV
-133 FVADQG
+133 FVADQD
-139 QGALQNG
+139 QGALQTG

-164 GPSAGTGPAY
+164 GPSAGAGPAY

-181 QGLAGVGVGDQASTD
+181 QGLAGVGVGDPASTD
-196 CGPLI
+196 CGPLV
-201 AAGDPQRVADRND
+201 AAGDPQRVADRNG

-232 LPREQGRSPLRNSVD
+232 LPRDQGRSPLRNAVD
-247 LSTATCATTTFAPGY
+247 VSAATCATTTFAPGY
-262 YGPAAVKKLN
+262 YGPAAVEKLN

-279 SATFVF
+279 NTTFVF

-303 DAGVDRNAVVVDN
+303 DAGVDRDALVVDN
-316 QDVTVVFGVGSA
+316 QDVTVIFGVASA

-357 HRAGRLVVCPA
+357 HRAGRLAVCPA
-368 NGRAAVTQIPN
+368 NGRAAVTQISN
-379 AGLDPVVTVVSS
+379 AGLEPVINLVSS
-391 NFAPVA
+391 NFQPAA
-397 DLTSAATPAYATFPQ
+397 ELTSAATPAYVTFQQ
-412 TCGFPPIIVESPPGN
+412 TCGFPPLFVENPPGR
-427 CRRRN
+427 CRTRN
-432 VVFTTTNLPA
+432 IVFTTTNLPA

-453 SVETPKTQPQDRN
+453 SVESPKTQPQDRN
-466 VQVVVTNVRAPG
+466 VLVQVTNVRAPG
-478 SNFTCNYAALGRTP
+478 SDFTCSYSALGRTP
-492 GLGTALDLGACAPAL
+492 QLGTALDLGACAPAL

-517 ARFTVTVQY
+517 ARFTVTIQY
-526 GRNTAVVPGPQIR
+526 GRNTAIVPGPQIR

-560 ANGWNNPT
+560 ADGWNNPT

-573 DDADVAGFIASTG
+573 DDTDVAGFVASTG
-586 SGIPAEAARYGSWA
+586 AGIPAEAAKYGSWA
-600 VPGSTRTFTVTGIEV
+600 VPDSTRTITVTGIEV
-615 DDTNFR
+615 DDPTFR
-621 DRDAELSALDLVV
+621 DRDVELSALDLVV
-634 SSREPSVPSE
+634 ASREPAVPAE
-644 SNPTGSAVSD
+644 GYPTASAVSD
-654 AVDGSTLSVQ
+654 AGDGSTLSVG

-676 LPGYG
+676 LSGYG

-690 LLDRADCADDLLRSA
+690 LLERADCADDLLRSG
-705 DLSGLDVTLTYT
+705 DLAGVDVTLTYT

-734 PLYDTNGNCLT
+734 PLFDANGNCLT

-759 TDAVTTAPPA
+759 TDVVLEEPPA

-833 TDASVGVVCCYLP
+833 ADASVGVVCCYLP
-846 DPQQGRIQAVID
+846 NPQQGRIQAVID
-858 NTVWAETL
+858 GTVWAETL

-875 ATGPREL
+875 ATDPREV

-890 GSSGC
+890 GTGTC
-895 GPRRQ
+895 GPRRPQ
-900 QVVGP
+900 IP